1 MQRRRRF
8 KQTIP
13 LKDRL
18 ALFAKEARDR
28 ALRLPPGSE
37 REAMLKKVS
46 QADTAA
52 HLDEWANSAG
62 LQPPK

>member
-8 KQTIP
+8 KQTFP

-18 ALFAKEARDR
+18 ASFAMEAGDR
-28 ALRLPPGSE
+28 ALCLPPGSE
-37 REAMLKKVS
+37 RGAMLKKVS

-52 HLDEWANSAG
+52 YLDEWANSPG

>member
-1 MQRRRRF
+1 MQRRRCF

-18 ALFAKEARDR
+18 ASFAKEARDR
-28 ALRLPPGSE
+28 GLRLPPGSE

-52 HLDEWANSAG
+52 HLDERANSPG